1 MTTKPENNTYPAPS
15 KGEFTK
21 ITTSDGKLAY
31 VAKTLPNHDET
42 VARITE
48 EWSKEDK
55 VEDHAPDES
64 FLSYDFSEE

>member
-1 MTTKPENNTYPAPS
+1 MATKPENNEYPTPL

-31 VAKTLPNHDET
+31 VAKTSPNHDET

-48 EWSKEDK
+48 EWNK
-55 VEDHAPDES
+55 
-64 FLSYDFSEE
+64 

>member
-1 MTTKPENNTYPAPS
+1 MSTKPENNEYPTPL

-31 VAKTLPNHDET
+31 VAKTSPNHDET

-48 EWSKEDK
+48 EWSK
-55 VEDHAPDES
+55 
-64 FLSYDFSEE
+64 